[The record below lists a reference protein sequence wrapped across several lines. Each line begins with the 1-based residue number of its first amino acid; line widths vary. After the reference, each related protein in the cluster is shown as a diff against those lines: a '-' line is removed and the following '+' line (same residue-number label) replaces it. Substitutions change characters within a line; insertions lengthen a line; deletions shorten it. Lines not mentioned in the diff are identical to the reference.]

1 VRSGRTSLVYNIIKS
16 FGNNTDI
23 HPRVIML
30 SYFSFRYY
38 LRRDLNSQ
46 SGRCLIH

>member
-1 VRSGRTSLVYNIIKS
+1 
-16 FGNNTDI
+16 
-23 HPRVIML
+23 ML